1 MTKKILSFLLF
12 AIVVS
17 ISFCNYQVYAST
29 EKLETEREE
38 QMKEHLE
45 DFIDKKGGIENPID
59 DTIEGAQSFLN
70 AGKETHIKEDK
81 LKATSDFL
89 FNSLL
94 SIALVLAVIIGII
107 IGIKFMVAS
116 VEEKAKVKEALI
128 PYVIGCVVVFGA
140 FSIWSI
146 AVRLLYLR

>member
-59 DTIEGAQSFLN
+59 D
-70 AGKETHIKEDK
+70 IKEDK

-146 AVRLLYLR
+146 AVRLLYLL